1 MVMADRPS
9 ALFQKVIS
17 QPGGK
22 IDTMWKDCMP
32 ADVDDDVKHLW
43 YHDLHWLSNESLVL
57 LFSDGKLYA
66 AKELEKKPAKKPA
79 KKKSKKKAAKKTTEA
94 KEEIKKEVDDQ
105 PAEEP
110 NEAASKD
117 EAPKAEKAAVVSPK
131 EAPAPDPDSAP
142 A

>member
-1 MVMADRPS
+1 
-9 ALFQKVIS
+9 
-17 QPGGK
+17 
-22 IDTMWKDCMP
+22 MP
-32 ADVDDDVKHLW
+32 ADVDNDVKHLW

-117 EAPKAEKAAVVSPK
+117 EAPKADKAAVVPPK
-131 EAPAPDPDSAP
+131 EASAPDPDSAP